1 MKNRSP
7 TGARTVA
14 GIADAE
20 DGAVILDGPDGIACT
35 MTHEAAAGTGESLIA
50 AAAKAR
56 AQCGERDTR

>member
-1 MKNRSP
+1 MSKRTT

-20 DGAVILDGPDGIACT
+20 SGEVILDGPDGVAVT
-35 MTHEAAAGTGESLIA
+35 MTHEAAAGTGESLLA

-56 AQCGERDTR
+56 EQRRATDPR